1 MATSKKNILIDYQA
15 NGGPILLEVTAGFA
29 TLGEFVLAYRTK
41 DNFEFKEWGKDPK
54 RVDDDINDLFIVPFD
69 LGELENYIILI
80 LGKYGPA
87 PRSNQVKV
95 EYLFLQDGE
104 ELQSALIE
112 ETMDEPFQRYT
123 HKFSFKKK

>member
-104 ELQSALIE
+104 ELQSVLIE